1 MDDASQADD
10 AGTKFDIV
18 KSALREKR
26 AEAEH
31 AKEKAEEKAGELSGL
46 KSPDEPR

>member
-1 MDDASQADD
+1 MEDAKDADD

-18 KSALREKR
+18 KQALREKR

-31 AKEKAEEKAGELSGL
+31 AKEKVDEKKRELT
-46 KSPDEPR
+46 